1 MFGITY
7 EGDPSRVALLGYLGW
22 RRVQVQRELLFLNHQ
37 GGHTDGT
44 EANPSARPCGD
55 AFLEESYGQ

>member
-1 MFGITY
+1 MFGLIY
-7 EGDPSRVALLGYLGW
+7 EGDPSWAALLDYLGW
-22 RRVQVQRELLFLNHQ
+22 RRVQIQRQLLLLNYQ
-37 GGHTDGT
+37 GGYTDGT